1 MMQRD
6 WKMKL
11 YRLTFLIIFISTSI
25 FSCTSEKTEW
35 QGTIEHED
43 GMKIIH
49 NKSPVWGDYPK
60 VELVFF
66 QKLGELYSD
75 DENYMFNK
83 PWDVAEDSEGNIYIV
98 DLGDSCVKKFSPEG
112 EYLKT
117 FGRQGQGPGEFGQC
131 RYIEIDKDDTI
142 YIRDLMFDRIQVFN
156 TDGEFSNTIPDIR
169 FGKFRI
175 INSNK
180 FLVWGYNYNPATPK
194 STTMTITSFKN
205 EVLNEFSK
213 STIYTLSDK
222 EMEMYVSS
230 GGNSVSF
237 TSDKQDYI
245 YLAYKSQNRIEKF
258 DKNGKMLFKT
268 DRTLNFKTGYEK
280 KTEFTD
286 IERTIKVTLP
296 KFRHVSRAIQID
308 HKNRIWVLAH
318 KSHADDYDKVLAKDI
333 YELEVYSNDGILLG
347 KLLYPVEWE
356 AGFTPEL
363 KICGNRVYFLNA
375 LTSPEIYQYK
385 IIEQ

>member
-1 MMQRD
+1 
-6 WKMKL
+6 MKKPL
-11 YRLTFLIIFISTSI
+11 MLICL
-25 FSCTSEKTEW
+25 FSLSLCCSSQKAEW
-35 QGTIEHED
+35 QGDIKYED
-43 GMKIIH
+43 GIKIIH
-49 NKSPVWGDYPK
+49 NKSPLWGDEPE
-60 VELVFF
+60 V
-66 QKLGELYSD
+66 KLGFGHKLGKLYSD

-83 PWDVAEDSEGNIYIV
+83 PWDLAEDSEENIYIV
-98 DLGDSCVKKFSPEG
+98 DLGDSCVKKFSPKG

-117 FGRQGQGPGEFGQC
+117 FGRNGQGPGEFGQC

-175 INSNK
+175 IDSNK
-180 FLVWGYNYNPATPK
+180 FLVRGYNYNTSMPK

-213 STIYTLSDK
+213 STIYTLADK
-222 EMEMYVSS
+222 EKEMYVSS
-230 GGNSVSF
+230 GGNSLVF
-237 TSDKQDYI
+237 TSDKEDNI
-245 YLAYKSQNRIEKF
+245 YLAYKSLNRIEKY
-258 DKNGKMLFKT
+258 DKSCKLLYKT
-268 DRTLNFKTGYEK
+268 DRTLNFKIGYEM
-280 KTEFTD
+280 KTEFSD
-286 IERTIKVTLP
+286 IERTIKVALP

-318 KSHADDYDKVLAKDI
+318 KSHADDYDKVLANDI

-347 KLLYPVEWE
+347 KLTYPVEWE
-356 AGFTPEL
+356 AGFTPEM
-363 KICGNRVYFLNA
+363 KIFGNRVYFLNA

-385 IIEQ
+385 IIDK